1 MFFLDR
7 TGFFSLVSLFIQCL
21 MAWVSVGF
29 FVGMQ
34 RTATPWVRRWMAAFV
49 CLGLGLSAVSVRFL
63 LAHQHMGNV
72 ERVGE
77 QTFLTKAFYAVYLA
91 GKCGFYWFLV
101 TGVVSL
107 RQGRWVPKA
116 PSWAALPIG
125 LGALLG
131 VALPTIE
138 AMLLAQLPLLA
149 TGFVYAVQLLRTRPG
164 EPRSGGRQI
173 VAAVL
178 AIWAAV
184 WLVYA
189 ICAVAV
195 GLFEPVTGTAWS
207 IPLRL
212 NSVVDLVLQVVLAT
226 GLVMVVLQEAW
237 RTANE
242 AQGERDRLREQV
254 QKDEQM
260 RAFSGLVSTV
270 AHEINNPLTAILG
283 YAEDLG
289 DPDPKLRAAA
299 AKVVQEQAERCR
311 GIVHRLSLLG
321 RRVPPPRQVTPVG
334 DLVAR
339 VVRGFQ
345 PQFARTG
352 VHLVTTGP
360 ETPVWFEV
368 DPTGVEQMLTNLLA
382 NALQVS
388 STGHTVRLLVT
399 AASGMVQFE
408 VVDQG
413 PGVPPRHR
421 QRIFEPFWTT
431 KGDGQGTGI
440 GLAVARSLVTAHGGS
455 IEVGDAP
462 GGGAVFRVRLPTCAT
477 PTPTPWLDA
486 RGPQAAS
493 PSSRPS
499 SAAPRRL
506 LVVDDEAVVRA
517 TLVRQATQAGW
528 QCREA
533 ESGEAALAL
542 LAGRAPGADFDV
554 VVCDLRMPGLGGI
567 GLHDRLQQSAP
578 LWLQCMVFVTGDL
591 GSPEAA
597 EFAGRCRAPILTKP
611 FGFGE
616 LQQRLLALPV
626 PVVG

>member
-49 CLGLGLSAVSVRFL
+49 CLGIGLTAVSVRFL
-63 LAHQHMGNV
+63 LAHQHMGDV

-77 QTFLTKAFYAVYLA
+77 QTLLTKFFYAAYVG

-101 TGVVSL
+101 TGVASL
-107 RQGRWVPKA
+107 RRGRWLPRDPA
-116 PSWAALPIG
+116 WAALPIG

-131 VALPTIE
+131 VVLPTIE
-138 AMLLAQLPLLA
+138 AMLLAQLPLLG
-149 TGFVYAVQLLRTRPG
+149 TGYVYAAQLLRSRPG
-164 EPRSGGRQI
+164 EPPSGGRRI
-173 VAAVL
+173 VATVL
-178 AIWAAV
+178 GVWALV
-184 WLVYA
+184 WLAYA
-189 ICAVAV
+189 VCVVAV
-195 GLFEPVTGTAWS
+195 GVFDPVPGTAWS

-226 GLVMVVLQEAW
+226 GLVVVVLQEAW

-242 AQGERDRLREQV
+242 AQNERDRLREQV

-289 DPDPKLRAAA
+289 CADPQVRATA

-334 DLVAR
+334 ELLSR

-345 PQFARTG
+345 PQFARAG

-360 ETPVWFEV
+360 DTPVWFDV

-388 STGHTVRLLVT
+388 STGHTVRLAVT
-399 AASGMVQFE
+399 TASGMVQFE
-408 VVDQG
+408 VADQG

-462 GGGAVFRVRLPTCAT
+462 LGGAVFRVRLPTCAM
-477 PTPTPWLDA
+477 PTPTPWPDA
-486 RGPQAAS
+486 RGPHATAQN
-493 PSSRPS
+493 PP
-499 SAAPRRL
+499 APQGSRRL

-542 LAGRAPGADFDV
+542 LAGRAPGADFDA

-578 LWLQCMVFVTGDL
+578 HWLEHMVFVTGDL

-616 LQQRLLALPV
+616 LQQRLPALPV
-626 PVVG
+626 PAVG